1 MLKPHI
7 VQVFVRTRPRFEEF
21 LSKMSERF
29 ELILFTASKKVIK
42 IKKAQIS
49 HYLDINTPPML
60 QVYADKL
67 MNLLD
72 PKRTWIKY
80 RLFREHCVC
89 VNGNYIKDLNILG
102 RDLRKTVIIDNSP
115 QVRMRT
121 LILIDI

>member
-49 HYLDINTPPML
+49 CKILTRLLTL

>member
-42 IKKAQIS
+42 IKKGAKKSQ
-49 HYLDINTPPML
+49 DINTPPML

-121 LILIDI
+121 SILIDI

>member
-1 MLKPHI
+1 MLQRHI

-42 IKKAQIS
+42 IQKGANKS
-49 HYLDINTPPML
+49 LDINTPPML

>member
-42 IKKAQIS
+42 ILKSANKLL
-49 HYLDINTPPML
+49 YINTPPTL